1 MNCPCQ
7 HRRVSGFKL
16 RPSLGFRGSGFGF
29 QRLLTGLVVT
39 LALHP
44 HWLVA
49 CAACTGQSDSAMAKG
64 MNLGILSLLAVVGV
78 VLGGVASFFVYLGK
92 KSATVAAASVAAPP
106 VDSTNRA

>member
-39 LALHP
+39 LALRP

-49 CAACTGQSDSAMAKG
+49 CADSAMAKG

>member
-1 MNCPCQ
+1 MSRDSQ
-7 HRRVSGFKL
+7 LRRISDFGLRVSGF
-16 RPSLGFRGSGFGF
+16 GFPHVLS
-29 QRLLTGLVVT
+29 GLVVT
-39 LALHP
+39 LVLHP
-44 HWLVA
+44 GLLWA